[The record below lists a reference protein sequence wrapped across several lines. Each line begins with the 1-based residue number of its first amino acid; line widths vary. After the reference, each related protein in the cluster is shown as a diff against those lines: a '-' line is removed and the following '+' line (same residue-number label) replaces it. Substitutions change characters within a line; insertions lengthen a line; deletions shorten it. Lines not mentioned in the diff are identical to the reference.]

1 MLFAEGQEGD
11 DDAASHNGVAASL
24 ESASSHVRGRRE
36 GREHELL
43 ALPLRQVVTR
53 QCEDAVACHAAA
65 SSSVA
70 RAARPNAR

>member
-1 MLFAEGQEGD
+1 VLFAEGQEGD
-11 DDAASHNGVAASL
+11 DDAASHNGVGASL
-24 ESASSHVRGRRE
+24 ESASSHVRGRSN
-36 GREHELL
+36 EHELL

-70 RAARPNAR
+70 RVARPNAR